1 MAGRPESQRLAGQ
14 AMDTFFNYLSGEALE
29 ALLTPKL
36 GSVGAKLAVP
46 AAQLAASAGIKAAEG
61 VLDKPKETEFTRQAY
76 VPGTLPLTNEQ
87 AGYLY
92 LDQMKYQNQLRLL
105 QAREN
110 ARIAANQPLSAA
122 TGMDTSATMAIDP
135 MGAARAMYTT
145 HQF

>member
-1 MAGRPESQRLAGQ
+1 MAGKPESQRKAGD
-14 AMDTFFNYLSGEALE
+14 ALDAFFDLGGEALQV
-29 ALLTPKL
+29 ALTPKL
-36 GSVGAKLAVP
+36 GKMGAALAVP
-46 AAQLAASAGIKAAEG
+46 AAQLLTSGGLRAAEQALG
-61 VLDKPKETEFTRQAY
+61 QPKEAEFTRQAY

-110 ARIAANQPLSAA
+110 ARTAANQPMSAA